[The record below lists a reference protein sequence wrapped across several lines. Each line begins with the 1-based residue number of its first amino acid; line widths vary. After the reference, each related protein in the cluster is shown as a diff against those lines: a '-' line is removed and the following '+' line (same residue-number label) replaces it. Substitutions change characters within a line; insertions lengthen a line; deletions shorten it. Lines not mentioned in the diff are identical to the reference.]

1 MRRSGRLALLQLLA
15 VQREKKKMPDMKEF
29 NQRVITDFR
38 ANGGKVGGQMA
49 NIPLLLVSMTG
60 AKSGRTITLPL
71 AYSKDR
77 DRIVV
82 IASYAGAPHNPSWY
96 HNLVA
101 HPVVTVELGGEK
113 YQARASVAEG
123 AERDR
128 LFKQQ
133 ADQLPIFDEYQKKT
147 ARRIP
152 VIVLDRI
159 S

>member
-1 MRRSGRLALLQLLA
+1 
-15 VQREKKKMPDMKEF
+15 MPDMKEF
-29 NQRVITDFR
+29 NRRVITDFR
-38 ANGGKVGGQMA
+38 ANNGKVGGQME
-49 NIPLLLVSMTG
+49 NMPLLLVTMTG

-71 AYSKDR
+71 VYSTDG

-82 IASYAGAPHNPSWY
+82 IASYAGAPKNPSWY

-113 YQARASVAEG
+113 YQARATVITG

-133 ADQLPIFDEYQKKT
+133 ADLLPIFNDYQEKT
-147 ARRIP
+147 TRRIP
-152 VIVLDRI
+152 VFV
-159 S
+159 

>member
-1 MRRSGRLALLQLLA
+1 
-15 VQREKKKMPDMKEF
+15 MPDMKEF

-38 ANGGKVGGQMA
+38 TNGGKVGGQME
-49 NIPLLLVSMTG
+49 NIPLLLVTMTG

-71 AYSKDR
+71 AYSKDG

-101 HPVVTVELGGEK
+101 HPVVEVELGGEK
-113 YQARASVAEG
+113 YQARVSVAAG

-133 ADQLPIFDEYQKKT
+133 ADQLPIFNEYQKKT
-147 ARRIP
+147 TRRIP
-152 VIVLDRI
+152 VLVLERLR
-159 S
+159 

>member
-1 MRRSGRLALLQLLA
+1 
-15 VQREKKKMPDMKEF
+15 MPDMKEF
-29 NQRVITDFR
+29 NERVVKDFR
-38 ANGGKVGGQMA
+38 TNGGKVGGQME
-49 NIPLLLVSMTG
+49 NIPLVLVTMTG

-71 AYSKDR
+71 AYSTDGK
-77 DRIVV
+77 RIVV

-101 HPVVTVELGGEK
+101 HPVVTVELGKEK
-113 YQARASVAEG
+113 YQAKATVTAG

-133 ADQLPIFDEYQKKT
+133 ADLLPIFNDYQKKT
-147 ARRIP
+147 TRRIP

-159 S
+159 

>member
-1 MRRSGRLALLQLLA
+1 
-15 VQREKKKMPDMKEF
+15 MPDMNEF
-29 NQRVITDFR
+29 NQRVIADFR
-38 ANGGKVGGQMA
+38 ANGGKVGGQME
-49 NIPLLLVSMTG
+49 NLPLLLVTMTG

-71 AYSKDR
+71 AYSKDG

-101 HPVVTVELGGEK
+101 NPVVTVELGDEK
-113 YQARASVAEG
+113 FQARAAVTTG
-123 AERDR
+123 ADRDR

-133 ADQLPIFDEYQKKT
+133 ADLLPIFNDYQKKT
-147 ARRIP
+147 SRLIP
-152 VIVLDRI
+152 VFVLDRI

>member
-1 MRRSGRLALLQLLA
+1 
-15 VQREKKKMPDMKEF
+15 MPDMKEF
-29 NQRVITDFR
+29 NQGVIKDFR
-38 ANGGKVGGQMA
+38 ANGGKVGGQME
-49 NIPLLLVSMTG
+49 NIPLLLVTMTG

-71 AYSKDR
+71 AYSKDGK
-77 DRIVV
+77 RIVV

-113 YQARASVAEG
+113 YQARATVAAG

-133 ADQLPIFDEYQKKT
+133 ADLLPIFNDYQKKT
-147 ARRIP
+147 TRRIP
-152 VIVLDRI
+152 VFVLDRI
-159 S
+159 V

>member
-1 MRRSGRLALLQLLA
+1 
-15 VQREKKKMPDMKEF
+15 MPDMKQF
-29 NQRVITDFR
+29 NEGVIKDFR
-38 ANGGKVGGQMA
+38 SNGGKVGGQME
-49 NIPLLLVSMTG
+49 NIPLVLVTMTG

-71 AYSKDR
+71 AYSTDGK
-77 DRIVV
+77 RIVV

-101 HPVVTVELGGEK
+101 HPVVTVELGKEK
-113 YQARASVAEG
+113 YQAKATVTAG

-133 ADQLPIFDEYQKKT
+133 ADLLPIFNDYQKKT
-147 ARRIP
+147 TRRIP

-159 S
+159 